1 MTAEEYLAARRAAG
15 HRLHLHDGV
24 WWESVRRGY
33 CKPAILYEEVDPQRQ
48 APAFWHAMLGC
59 VHRVPP
65 GRPAS
70 GHWHSLIMR
79 REQIARVALETM
91 EQKRRNLIRKG
102 LRLTRVVKIT
112 DLNPY
117 RTDLTEVAISTAI
130 RNQRGHP
137 PAYYREKGDEWWA
150 GILRG
155 SAYTEFWGALHEGR
169 LIAYLAVQ
177 MAGHRAIIDGAKSM
191 TEFLHANPNDAL
203 VFTFLESCRDRGTI
217 AEIFYGGWS
226 TDKPSLNHFKESFGF
241 RGEKIPFLRRICG
254 GRINWRAG
262 RQKAGA

>member
-1 MTAEEYLAARRAAG
+1 MTAEEYLTARKLAG
-15 HRLHLHDGV
+15 FPLHRHNGM
-24 WWESVRRGY
+24 WWENVRWGY

-48 APAFWHAMLGC
+48 APAFWRAALGC

-65 GRPAS
+65 GRAAS

-79 REQIARVALETM
+79 REQIARVSLETM
-91 EQKRRNLIRKG
+91 ESKRRNLIRKG
-102 LRLTRVVKIT
+102 LRLNQVVKLS
-112 DLNPY
+112 DLKPY
-117 RTDLTEVAISTAI
+117 REDLTQVAISTAI

-137 PAYYREKGDEWWA
+137 PEYYRKHGDEWWTT
-150 GILRG
+150 ILRG
-155 SAYTEFWGALHEGR
+155 SAYTEFWGAIHEGR

-177 MAGHRAIIDGAKSM
+177 ITGHRAIIDGAKSM
-191 TEFLHANPNDAL
+191 TEFLHVNPNDAL

-241 RGEKIPFLRRICG
+241 RGEKIPYLRRVFG
-254 GRINWRAG
+254 GRINWRTACAEDG
-262 RQKAGA
+262 T